1 MKKNTNKK
9 PPVLYII
16 AGANG
21 AGKTTFALEYL
32 PHYGG
37 CRNFINADLIAH
49 GLSPLDPDTSALTAG
64 RLFLQQINS
73 QLSARNTFA
82 FETTLAGQSYVN
94 LIKRIKKS
102 GYRINLYFLWIPS
115 VELAEKRIMERVQR
129 GGHSIPLNTIRRR
142 FQRGLVNLFKL
153 YMPWLDYC
161 VIFDNSSPH
170 PSLIYER
177 SGSVERIM
185 RPDIFKN
192 IHLQVLRSDR

>member
-1 MKKNTNKK
+1 MKKNNNKK
-9 PPVLYII
+9 TPVLYII

-37 CRNFINADLIAH
+37 CWNFINADLIAY

-102 GYRINLYFLWIPS
+102 GYRINLYFLWIPA

-161 VIFDNSSPH
+161 AIFDNSTFH

-177 SGSVERIM
+177 SGSVERIV
-185 RPDIFKN
+185 RPDIFEN
-192 IHLQVLRSDR
+192 IHQQTLRSG